1 MPEFPPVIKIVC
13 FLPSSEANDE
23 LCEGV
28 EATAVVRPTMAASRT
43 VSLLVGGDIFAAS
56 SSSDVFADA
65 LVANGDADDDD
76 DDDDDDGK
84 VCFFRKDAV
93 RKERHELRPP
103 PDTAKE
109 LAVNAVIVS
118 ARVVMYM
125 RAF

>member
-28 EATAVVRPTMAASRT
+28 VAMAVVRPTMAASRT

-76 DDDDDDGK
+76 DDDDGK

-93 RKERHELRPP
+93 RKERHELRP

>member
-1 MPEFPPVIKIVC
+1 
-13 FLPSSEANDE
+13 

-28 EATAVVRPTMAASRT
+28 VAMAVVRPTMAASRT

-56 SSSDVFADA
+56 SDVFADA
-65 LVANGDADDDD
+65 LVANGDA
-76 DDDDDDGK
+76 DDDGK

-93 RKERHELRPP
+93 RKERHELRP

>member
-28 EATAVVRPTMAASRT
+28 VAAAVVRPTMAASRT

-56 SSSDVFADA
+56 SDVFADA
-65 LVANGDADDDD
+65 LVANGDA
-76 DDDDDDGK
+76 DDDGK

-93 RKERHELRPP
+93 RKERHELRP

>member
-28 EATAVVRPTMAASRT
+28 EVIAVVRPTMAASRT

-56 SSSDVFADA
+56 SDVFADA
-65 LVANGDADDDD
+65 LVANGDA
-76 DDDDDDGK
+76 DDDGK

-93 RKERHELRPP
+93 RKERHELRP

>member
-28 EATAVVRPTMAASRT
+28 VATAVVRPTMAASRT

-103 PDTAKE
+103 DTAKE
-109 LAVNAVIVS
+109 LAVNAVIVP

>member
-28 EATAVVRPTMAASRT
+28 VAMAVVRPTMAASRT

-56 SSSDVFADA
+56 SDVFADA

-76 DDDDDDGK
+76 DDDDGK
-84 VCFFRKDAV
+84 VCFFLNDAV

-103 PDTAKE
+103 DNARE
-109 LAVNAVIVS
+109 LAVKAVIVS

>member
-28 EATAVVRPTMAASRT
+28 VVMAVVRPTMAASRT

-103 PDTAKE
+103 DTAKE

>member
-28 EATAVVRPTMAASRT
+28 VATAVVRPTMAASRT

-76 DDDDDDGK
+76 DDDDDGK

-93 RKERHELRPP
+93 RKERHELRP

>member
-13 FLPSSEANDE
+13 FLPSSEANDAE
-23 LCEGV
+23 LEGV
-28 EATAVVRPTMAASRT
+28 VAVAVVRPTMAASST

-65 LVANGDADDDD
+65 LVADGDADDDD
-76 DDDDDDGK
+76 DDDDGK
-84 VCFFRKDAV
+84 VFFFRKDAV

-103 PDTAKE
+103 DGARE
-109 LAVNAVIVS
+109 LAVKAVIVS
-118 ARVVMYM
+118 ARVVMYA

>member
-23 LCEGV
+23 LYEGV
-28 EATAVVRPTMAASRT
+28 EVMAVVKPTMAASRT

-76 DDDDDDGK
+76 DDDDGK
-84 VCFFRKDAV
+84 VCFFRNDAV
-93 RKERHELRPP
+93 RKERHELRP

>member
-28 EATAVVRPTMAASRT
+28 VVMAVVRPTIAAIRM

-65 LVANGDADDDD
+65 LAVVVANGDADDDD
-76 DDDDDDGK
+76 DDDGK
-84 VCFFRKDAV
+84 VFFFRKDAV

-103 PDTAKE
+103 DGARE
-109 LAVNAVIVS
+109 LAVKAVIVS
-118 ARVVMYM
+118 ARVVMYA

>member
-28 EATAVVRPTMAASRT
+28 VAMAVVRPTMAASRT

-56 SSSDVFADA
+56 SDVFADA
-65 LVANGDADDDD
+65 LVANGDA
-76 DDDDDDGK
+76 DDDGK

-93 RKERHELRPP
+93 RKERHELRP

>member
-28 EATAVVRPTMAASRT
+28 VATAVVRPTMAASRT

-56 SSSDVFADA
+56 SDVFADA

-76 DDDDDDGK
+76 DDDDGK
-84 VCFFRKDAV
+84 VCFFRNDAV

-103 PDTAKE
+103 DNARE
-109 LAVNAVIVS
+109 LAVKAVIVS

>member
-13 FLPSSEANDE
+13 FLPSSEANDAE
-23 LCEGV
+23 LEGV
-28 EATAVVRPTMAASRT
+28 VAVAVVRPTMAASST

-65 LVANGDADDDD
+65 LVADGDADDDD
-76 DDDDDDGK
+76 DDDGK
-84 VCFFRKDAV
+84 VFFFRKDAV

-103 PDTAKE
+103 DGARE
-109 LAVNAVIVS
+109 LAVKAVIVS
-118 ARVVMYM
+118 ARVVMYA

>member
-28 EATAVVRPTMAASRT
+28 VATAVVRPTMAASRT

-56 SSSDVFADA
+56 SDVFADA
-65 LVANGDADDDD
+65 LVANGDADDD
-76 DDDDDDGK
+76 GK
-84 VCFFRKDAV
+84 VCFFRNDAV
-93 RKERHELRPP
+93 RKERHELRP

>member
-13 FLPSSEANDE
+13 FLTSSEANDE

-28 EATAVVRPTMAASRT
+28 VATAVVRPTMAASRT

-56 SSSDVFADA
+56 SDVFADA
-65 LVANGDADDDD
+65 LVANGDA
-76 DDDDDDGK
+76 DDDGK

-103 PDTAKE
+103 DNARE
-109 LAVNAVIVS
+109 LAVKAVIVS
-118 ARVVMYM
+118 ARVVMYA
-125 RAF
+125 RAL

>member
-28 EATAVVRPTMAASRT
+28 VATAVVRPTMAASRT

-56 SSSDVFADA
+56 SDVFADA
-65 LVANGDADDDD
+65 LVANGDA
-76 DDDDDDGK
+76 DDDGK

-103 PDTAKE
+103 DTAKE

-125 RAF
+125 RFSLL

>member
-56 SSSDVFADA
+56 SDVFADA
-65 LVANGDADDDD
+65 LVANGDA
-76 DDDDDDGK
+76 DDDGK

-93 RKERHELRPP
+93 RKERHELRP

>member
-28 EATAVVRPTMAASRT
+28 VATAVVRPTMAASRT

-56 SSSDVFADA
+56 SDVFADA
-65 LVANGDADDDD
+65 LFANGDA
-76 DDDDDDGK
+76 DDDGK

-93 RKERHELRPP
+93 RKERHELRP

>member
-28 EATAVVRPTMAASRT
+28 VATAVVRPTMAASRT
-43 VSLLVGGDIFAAS
+43 VSLLVGGGIFAA
-56 SSSDVFADA
+56 SSDVFADA
-65 LVANGDADDDD
+65 LVANGDA
-76 DDDDDDGK
+76 DDDGK

-93 RKERHELRPP
+93 RKERHELRP

>member
-28 EATAVVRPTMAASRT
+28 VAMAVVRPTMAASRT

-56 SSSDVFADA
+56 SDVFADA

-76 DDDDDDGK
+76 DDDDGK
-84 VCFFRKDAV
+84 VCFFRNDAV

-103 PDTAKE
+103 DNARE
-109 LAVNAVIVS
+109 LAVKAVIVS

>member
-13 FLPSSEANDE
+13 FLTSSEANDE

-28 EATAVVRPTMAASRT
+28 VATAVVRPTMAASRT

-56 SSSDVFADA
+56 SSSDVFEDA
-65 LVANGDADDDD
+65 LVANGDA

-103 PDTAKE
+103 DNARE
-109 LAVNAVIVS
+109 LAVKAVIVS
-118 ARVVMYM
+118 ARVVMYA
-125 RAF
+125 RAL

>member
-28 EATAVVRPTMAASRT
+28 VATAVVRPTMAASRT

-103 PDTAKE
+103 DTAKE

>member
-28 EATAVVRPTMAASRT
+28 VATAVVRPTMAASRT

-56 SSSDVFADA
+56 SDVFADA
-65 LVANGDADDDD
+65 LVANGDA
-76 DDDDDDGK
+76 DDDGK

-103 PDTAKE
+103 DNTRE
-109 LAVNAVIVS
+109 LAVKAVIVS
-118 ARVVMYM
+118 ARVVMYA

>member
-28 EATAVVRPTMAASRT
+28 VAMAVVRPTMAASRT
-43 VSLLVGGDIFAAS
+43 VSLLVDGDIFAA
-56 SSSDVFADA
+56 SSDVFADA

-76 DDDDDDGK
+76 DDDDGK
-84 VCFFRKDAV
+84 VCFFRNDAV

-103 PDTAKE
+103 DNARE
-109 LAVNAVIVS
+109 LAVKAVIVS

>member
-28 EATAVVRPTMAASRT
+28 VATAVVRPTMAASRT

-56 SSSDVFADA
+56 SDVFADA
-65 LVANGDADDDD
+65 LVANGDA
-76 DDDDDDGK
+76 DDDGK

-103 PDTAKE
+103 DTAKE

-118 ARVVMYM
+118 ARGVMYM

>member
-28 EATAVVRPTMAASRT
+28 VATAVVRPTMAASRT

-76 DDDDDDGK
+76 DDDDDGK

-103 PDTAKE
+103 DTAKE
-109 LAVNAVIVS
+109 LSVNAVIVS

>member
-28 EATAVVRPTMAASRT
+28 VATAVVRPTMAASRT
-43 VSLLVGGDIFAAS
+43 VSLLVGGEIFAAS

-76 DDDDDDGK
+76 DDDDGK
-84 VCFFRKDAV
+84 VCFFRNDAV
-93 RKERHELRPP
+93 RKERHELRP

-125 RAF
+125 RFSLL

>member
-28 EATAVVRPTMAASRT
+28 VATAVVRPTMAASRT
-43 VSLLVGGDIFAAS
+43 VSLLVGGGIFAA
-56 SSSDVFADA
+56 SSDVFADA

-76 DDDDDDGK
+76 DDDDGK
-84 VCFFRKDAV
+84 VCFFRNDAV

-103 PDTAKE
+103 DNARE
-109 LAVNAVIVS
+109 LAVKAVIVS

>member
-28 EATAVVRPTMAASRT
+28 VATAVVRPTMAASRT

-56 SSSDVFADA
+56 SDVFADA

-76 DDDDDDGK
+76 DGK
-84 VCFFRKDAV
+84 VCFFRNDAV
-93 RKERHELRPP
+93 RKERQELRPP
-103 PDTAKE
+103 DNARE
-109 LAVNAVIVS
+109 LAVKAVIVS

>member
-28 EATAVVRPTMAASRT
+28 VAMPVVRTTMAASRT

-56 SSSDVFADA
+56 SDVFADA
-65 LVANGDADDDD
+65 LVANGDA
-76 DDDDDDGK
+76 DDDGK

-93 RKERHELRPP
+93 RKERHELRP

>member
-1 MPEFPPVIKIVC
+1 MIKIVC

-28 EATAVVRPTMAASRT
+28 VATAVVRPTMAASRT

-56 SSSDVFADA
+56 SDVFADA
-65 LVANGDADDDD
+65 LVANGDA
-76 DDDDDDGK
+76 DDDGK

-93 RKERHELRPP
+93 RKERHELRP

>member
-56 SSSDVFADA
+56 SDVFADV
-65 LVANGDADDDD
+65 LVAN
-76 DDDDDDGK
+76 DDGK

>member
-28 EATAVVRPTMAASRT
+28 VAMAVVRPTMAASRT

-65 LVANGDADDDD
+65 LVADGDADDDD
-76 DDDDDDGK
+76 DDDDGK
-84 VCFFRKDAV
+84 VFFFRNDAV

-103 PDTAKE
+103 DNARE
-109 LAVNAVIVS
+109 LAVKAVIVS
-118 ARVVMYM
+118 ARVVMYA

>member
-28 EATAVVRPTMAASRT
+28 EVMAVVRPTMAASRT

-56 SSSDVFADA
+56 SDVFADA
-65 LVANGDADDDD
+65 LVANGDA
-76 DDDDDDGK
+76 DDDGK

-93 RKERHELRPP
+93 RKERHELRP

>member
-28 EATAVVRPTMAASRT
+28 VATAVVRPTMAASRT

-76 DDDDDDGK
+76 DGK

-103 PDTAKE
+103 DTAKE
-109 LAVNAVIVS
+109 LAVNAVIVP